1 MSNSNYIQVFDKVK
15 VVGEFTV
22 LDNGC
27 NSGFNYL
34 EISSDLDNQDQLTN
48 YSNRSRFSIPKGNV
62 QRIETIQISEEEQ
75 ILLNESKRYKC
86 AVLVDIDGTLSHKGD
101 RSPFD
106 YSKVLEDKPDYEIFE
121 LVYLLAKNHQIIF
134 VSGREDSCREETIA
148 WLKKYCSNLVFNP
161 SEKPLVGET
170 LFMRKSGDY
179 RSDVIVKREIFFEH
193 IVQNYNVKYVLDDRN
208 KVVQMWR
215 SLGLKCLQVAEG
227 DF

>member
-27 NSGFNYL
+27 DSGFNYF
-34 EISSDLDNQDQLTN
+34 EISSDLDNKDQLTN

-62 QRIETIQISEEEQ
+62 QKIEAIPISEEEQ
-75 ILLNESKRYKC
+75 ILIKESKRYKC
-86 AVLVDIDGTLSHKGD
+86 AVIVDIDGTLSHKGD

-106 YSKVLEDKPDYEIFE
+106 YSKVSEDKPDYEIFE

-134 VSGREDSCREETIA
+134 VSGREDSCRDDTIA
-148 WLKKYCSNLVFNP
+148 WLKKYSSNLVFNP
-161 SEKPLVGET
+161 NEKPGVGET
-170 LFMRKSGDY
+170 LFMRKAEDY
-179 RSDVIVKREIFFEH
+179 RSDVIVKREIFFEQ
-193 IVQNYNVKYVLDDRN
+193 IVKNYNVKYVLDDRN